1 LKQSKAL
8 VTTCIDRK
16 VILPVPG
23 LHYDAL
29 GCRIAFTYSSF
40 NFISLCFNISSRK
53 SEKLLNFGLLMTQI

>member
-16 VILPVPG
+16 VILSVPG

-29 GCRIAFTYSSF
+29 GCRIGFTYSSF
-40 NFISLCFNISSRK
+40 KFSVYVLTFLQGKVK
-53 SEKLLNFGLLMTQI
+53 SF